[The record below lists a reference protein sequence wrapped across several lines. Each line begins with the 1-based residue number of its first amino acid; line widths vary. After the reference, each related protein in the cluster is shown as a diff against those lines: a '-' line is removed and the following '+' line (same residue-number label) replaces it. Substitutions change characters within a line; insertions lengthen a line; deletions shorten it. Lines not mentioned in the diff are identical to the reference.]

1 MRTKIENTH
10 DPTPETVISLIWD
23 ESWLWCVSEGCVEKT
38 TVRRSYLPLPRA
50 SVCLLVYLS
59 KKESVAWGLS
69 HPSLLF
75 FLSPEGLVL
84 FYCSLRF
91 SQIQV
96 RRGSCFGEVRAG
108 VREMSSSLCCWSSF
122 QILRSSPFH
131 NFLPRRNPRERVGR
145 GTRSSDPG
153 SRPLVLLRLLSTAS
167 PLLFPL
173 LFLV

>member
-23 ESWLWCVSEGCVEKT
+23 ETWLWCVSEGCVEKT
-38 TVRRSYLPLPRA
+38 TVRRSYLPLPLA

-59 KKESVAWGLS
+59 KKESVAWGLC
-69 HPSLLF
+69 HPSLPF

-108 VREMSSSLCCWSSF
+108 VREMSGSLCAGALSKFSGQVLFITFF
-122 QILRSSPFH
+122 QEGTLMRGLGGDKEH
-131 NFLPRRNPRERVGR
+131 QPRVQ
-145 GTRSSDPG
+145 TFG
-153 SRPLVLLRLLSTAS
+153 SA
-167 PLLFPL
+167 
-173 LFLV
+173 